1 MEWQP
6 EVWRFKATIMTKSGP
21 IIVIEDDLEDQQ
33 ILDEIFR
40 NLNFPNKVI
49 FFCDGQAALEY
60 LHTTIDQPFLILS
73 DINMP
78 RMDGFQV
85 RNTIYKN
92 EKLRC
97 IPYLFF
103 TTGVDKKAVHDAYAM
118 SVQGFFLKPSSMSQ
132 LQQTMKKI
140 IDYWQECYAPS
151 QFN

>member
-1 MEWQP
+1 M
-6 EVWRFKATIMTKSGP
+6 KKSGP

-40 NLNFPNKVI
+40 NLDFPNKVI
-49 FFCDGQAALEY
+49 FFSDGQDALEY
-60 LHTTIDQPFLILS
+60 LSTTRDQPFLILS

-85 RNTIYKN
+85 RNKIFRN

-103 TTGVDKKAVHDAYAM
+103 TTGVDKKAVCDAYAM
-118 SVQGFFLKPSSMSQ
+118 SVQGFFIKPGSMAQ
-132 LQQTMKKI
+132 LQETVKKI

-151 QFN
+151 HFN